1 MLEIILSVVVI
12 VLLIILFLLVKKV
25 FELKKDYE
33 QLRHLKASQS
43 VKYGQLTEQW
53 VPFSDK
59 YPYNAQ
65 NFRFIGSPID
75 GLSFEEDKVVFV
87 EFKTATSRLSE
98 KQRKIK
104 ELIQDK
110 KVDWFE
116 LKIK

>member
-1 MLEIILSVVVI
+1 MFELILAAIIIILLV
-12 VLLIILFLLVKKV
+12 ILFFTTKKI
-25 FELKKDYE
+25 FDLKEDYAS
-33 QLRHLKASQS
+33 LKHMKISQS

-59 YPYNAQ
+59 YPYTAQ

-75 GLSFEEDKVVFV
+75 GLSFEDDKIVFV

-98 KQRKIK
+98 KQRRIKDLIK
-104 ELIQDK
+104 EK

-116 LKIK
+116 LRIK